1 VNRSIRNMLSIAVIC
16 LLSSA
21 SMMAQYN
28 NATRTS
34 VNKTTT
40 TSVNA
45 NKSTTVNANKTTNVN
60 VNTTQNVNVN
70 VNKTVQVNSS
80 TSYNSGCCYHPAP
93 VGVAVV
99 GTSTVVVGTRVTVLP
114 ASCTVVRVNGFA
126 YSHCGNTWYQPQFV
140 GTSTTYV
147 VVNPPR

>member
-1 VNRSIRNMLSIAVIC
+1 VNRSIRNLLSIAVIF

-28 NATRTS
+28 SATRTS
-34 VNKTTT
+34 V
-40 TSVNA
+40 

-70 VNKTVQVNSS
+70 VNKNVSVSS

-147 VVNPPR
+147 VVNPPH